1 MQPSI
6 PVCQARPPTWAESD
20 SATRVS
26 RAKCRSREPH
36 TTNSVTAAHQHRRH
50 GDHERETE
58 SQHQRVGH
66 TSEASGRIQEPQGKQ
81 KVNNKESSTPGRR
94 IQSRGKRKVHN
105 KESVT
110 SASRPEDQETH
121 GKTESQQQIA
131 PQEIPKHLKK
141 PQTKTK

>member
-50 GDHERETE
+50 GDHERETG
-58 SQHQRVGH
+58 VGH
-66 TSEASGRIQEPQGKQ
+66 PSEASGRIQEPQENRK
-81 KVNNKESSTPGRR
+81 STTKSLPPLAGG
-94 IQSRGKRKVHN
+94 SN
-105 KESVT
+105 
-110 SASRPEDQETH
+110 P
-121 GKTESQQQIA
+121 GKTESPQQRVGHPCKPA
-131 PQEIPKHLKK
+131 GGSRNPWENGKSTTNSPSRNPKTLKET
-141 PQTKTK
+141 PNQD